1 MPFFK
6 RTRHFSKL
14 SIMITSLT
22 ITLED
27 HENILAWMNRMSY
40 LRMVLFVPYQMG
52 FDLVK
57 IRVPQF
63 RICNL
68 RKIVMIILKNAH
80 PWRYYSLL
88 THGGIILWNTH
99 PWRYYSLERISRW
112 GKLKSSLGRS
122 FHDETFVDEKF
133 FPRPPGHF
141 GARVSCHWIT
151 TI

>member
-40 LRMVLFVPYQMG
+40 LGMVLFVPCQMG

-88 THGGIILWNTH
+88 THGGILLWNAY
-99 PWRYYSLERISRW
+99 PAGESWSLRW
-112 GKLKSSLGRS
+112 VEASTTKLLSTRS
-122 FHDETFVDEKF
+122 FSPDHQDTLGLG
-133 FPRPPGHF
+133 FPAIKKRPF
-141 GARVSCHWIT
+141 N
-151 TI
+151 